1 MHKFVSLFL
10 VLWLQGCAGIWLG
23 STLSSSYFASNFTSF
38 SDSKE
43 EYLLEREINSKL
55 KALKKVKENIDFDI
69 DITVLK
75 KKIFVIGTA
84 KDETSRKSAL
94 DFISSRYSKYN
105 LIDEVN
111 TTFSTNSFIDGL
123 TKFKIKSKLILTNGV
138 RYANYYISV
147 YGGKVVVVGYAV
159 DKYEASLVIDKISQT
174 SGVKSILN
182 YIEIRD

>member
-1 MHKFVSLFL
+1 MHRFVSLFF
-10 VLWLQGCAGIWLG
+10 VFWLQGCAGIWFG
-23 STLSSSYFASNFTSF
+23 SSLSGAYVASNFSSF
-38 SDSKE
+38 SDSKD

-55 KALKKVKENIDFDI
+55 KALKKVKESVDFDI
-69 DITVLK
+69 DIIVLK
-75 KKIFVIGTA
+75 KTIFAIGTA

-111 TTFSTNSFIDGL
+111 TTFSANSFIDGL

-138 RYANYYISV
+138 RYANYYLSV

-159 DKYEASLVIDKISQT
+159 DKYEASLVLDKISQT

-182 YIEIRD
+182 YIEVRD